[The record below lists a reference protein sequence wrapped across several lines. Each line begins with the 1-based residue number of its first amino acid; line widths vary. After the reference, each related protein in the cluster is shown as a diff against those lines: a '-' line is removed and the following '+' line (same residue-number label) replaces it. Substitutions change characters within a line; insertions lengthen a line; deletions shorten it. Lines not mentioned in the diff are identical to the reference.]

1 MKSISKSIS
10 AAFVGSAAYE
20 SGGYLLIDANNTM
33 AFELLRYRNHRQEIR
48 DVIRDVTGKVYNL
61 GPYRPPENGKEVQD
75 PMQQFK
81 EALSG
86 SGIKV
91 EEN

>member
-1 MKSISKSIS
+1 MQEDIYII
-10 AAFVGSAAYE
+10 AAFSE
-20 SGGYLLIDANNTM
+20 SMADSIDANNTM
-33 AFELLRYRNHRQEIR
+33 AFELLRYRTHRQEIR